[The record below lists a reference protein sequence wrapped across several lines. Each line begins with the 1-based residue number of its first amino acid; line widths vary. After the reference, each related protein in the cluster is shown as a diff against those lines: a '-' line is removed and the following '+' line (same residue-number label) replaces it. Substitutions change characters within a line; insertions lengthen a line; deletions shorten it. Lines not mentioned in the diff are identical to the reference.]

1 MNHARKKIL
10 FLTSR
15 FPWPLDKGDKLRA
28 YYFIKEISKHHD
40 IYLFSLSSKKLSP
53 SDIQQL
59 AQYCKD
65 IKIFYLS
72 PLRILI
78 NLIYHLLF
86 SYKPLQVGYF
96 YHFGVNKSLKK
107 YTDHVEPDLIFCQL
121 IRMAEY
127 VKNLKHVKI
136 LDYMDALSKGMER
149 RYWNAH
155 PAIKWAFKIE
165 TKRLKIYEHNIFS
178 FFHFHT
184 IISDTDRK
192 CIMHALNDNI
202 TIVPNG
208 VDTQKFARKIPPDPY
223 TIIFPGNLS
232 YPPNIDA
239 AIRLATKIFPAIS
252 KEIPGS
258 RLILCGSSPALPVKK
273 LACENIIVTG
283 WVENIVE
290 YYEKASLMIAPL
302 RLGSGM
308 QNKILESMAM
318 QVPCI
323 TTPMVNLSIGAKE
336 NEEILLAQTD
346 EDFVQKA
353 ILLLK
358 NESLRQKIA
367 QNGYDLVKNQY
378 NWQTKLEKLIN
389 IIEHGRS

>member
-1 MNHARKKIL
+1 
-10 FLTSR
+10 
-15 FPWPLDKGDKLRA
+15 
-28 YYFIKEISKHHD
+28 
-40 IYLFSLSSKKLSP
+40 
-53 SDIQQL
+53 
-59 AQYCKD
+59 
-65 IKIFYLS
+65 
-72 PLRILI
+72 
-78 NLIYHLLF
+78 
-86 SYKPLQVGYF
+86 
-96 YHFGVNKSLKK
+96 
-107 YTDHVEPDLIFCQL
+107 
-121 IRMAEY
+121 
-127 VKNLKHVKI
+127 
-136 LDYMDALSKGMER
+136 
-149 RYWNAH
+149 
-155 PAIKWAFKIE
+155 
-165 TKRLKIYEHNIFS
+165 
-178 FFHFHT
+178 
-184 IISDTDRK
+184 
-192 CIMHALNDNI
+192 MHALNDNI

-208 VDTQKFARKIPPDPY
+208 VDTQKFARKNPPDPY

-346 EDFVQKA
+346 EDFVEKA